1 MQRFFLKQENFRDG
15 HIEITEPSTLHQL
28 GRVLRMQ
35 TGNELII
42 LDNSG
47 DEFLC
52 RIERL
57 DEKSSLLTIIEKKKN
72 VAEPEIFVTL
82 YQALPKKLELF
93 ELVLQ
98 KGTEIGVSRFV
109 PLITER
115 TERRE
120 VSKRDRMEKILK
132 EAAEQCERGKI
143 PELSEA
149 QKLDDAL
156 TNANGKQKILLHGRG
171 NHPLLS
177 KIITKQTLK
186 VAPSGRI
193 ICLASPRLGLV
204 DIFTGPEGGFTD
216 SEIQQAAENGFLVG
230 SLGPRVLRTETAGI
244 VAASLILNKII

>member
-1 MQRFFLKQENFRDG
+1 MQRFFLKPENFRNG
-15 HIEITEPSTLHQL
+15 RVEIAEPPILHQL
-28 GRVLRMQ
+28 THVLRMQ
-35 TGNELII
+35 TGDELIV

-52 RIERL
+52 RIEQIDKKSCRL
-57 DEKSSLLTIIEKKKN
+57 TVSEKRKN
-72 VAEPEIFVTL
+72 RAEPEIFMTI

-98 KGTEIGVSRFV
+98 KGTEIGVGRFV

-132 EAAEQCERGKI
+132 EAAEQCERRKI

-149 QKLDDAL
+149 QKLNDAL
-156 TNANGKQKILLHGRG
+156 ANANGKQKILLHGRG

-177 KIITKQTLK
+177 KIITKQT
-186 VAPSGRI
+186 P
-193 ICLASPRLGLV
+193 V
-204 DIFTGPEGGFTD
+204 DIFVGPEGGFTD
-216 SEIQQAAENGFLVG
+216 SEIQQAAESGFLIG

-244 VAASLILNKII
+244 VAAALILYNR